1 MRVYC
6 NCEDWKLSVPQIVS
20 AQSLSWAHSMKY
32 TGKPFR
38 FCPWCAQ
45 ELKVTDGPEEVK
57 PISKEEIEKLKS
69 IAKSLKNV
77 YEKSYGEEGY

>member
-6 NCEDWKLSVPQIVS
+6 NCEDWKLSVPQIAS
-20 AQSLSWAHSMKY
+20 AQSLAFSHSMKY

-45 ELKVTDGPEEVK
+45 ELKVTDGPEEV
-57 PISKEEIEKLKS
+57 
-69 IAKSLKNV
+69 
-77 YEKSYGEEGY
+77 